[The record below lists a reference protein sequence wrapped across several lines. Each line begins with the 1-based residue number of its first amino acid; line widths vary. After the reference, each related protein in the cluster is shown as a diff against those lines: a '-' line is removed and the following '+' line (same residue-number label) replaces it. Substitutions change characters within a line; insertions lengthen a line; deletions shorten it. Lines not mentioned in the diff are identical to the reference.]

1 MKRLWGISGILFLTA
16 VFIVTMSPSTGTSK
30 EPIKIGLIRDLTGA
44 HAEAGR
50 SQVDAQKMIF
60 DEINEK
66 GGILGHKIDYQI
78 GDEQASP
85 DRAASL
91 AKRYINV
98 DKVLLISGTSTS
110 GAGLALMKIA
120 SEEEVPVFGHAYS
133 VKLHEGELGKWYFA
147 SGSNNDGL
155 CKAWLYLAKRD
166 GFKKIGVMWVNYAWG
181 RDGKDIMYKYAKD
194 YGLNVVG
201 DVPVEMGAAEATAET
216 SKMKTINPDAIV
228 GILLTK
234 DTAAVARGFA
244 ALKWKPI
251 MYGTSTTMYPAAKIV
266 GPELLEGW
274 RAGFVCDPNDPQVL
288 AIIDKFKAK
297 YGSTPPDPGYF
308 METWD
313 ATNVLVHVLKTMIE
327 KGEPLERKNLRDAM
341 EKYSAGVSLVCPQ
354 PRKSPGWPPQ
364 SHILIHA
371 EDFLPMMIKGGKYVK
386 Y

>member
-1 MKRLWGISGILFLTA
+1 MKRLRGSSVFLFLLVTLIA
-16 VFIVTMSPSTGTSK
+16 VMIPATGECK
-30 EPIKIGLIRDLTGA
+30 DPIKIGLIRDLTGA

-66 GGILGHKIDYQI
+66 GGILGHKIEYVI

-91 AKRYINV
+91 AQRYINV

-155 CKAWLYLAKRD
+155 CRAWLHMAKKD
-166 GFKKIGVMWVNYAWG
+166 GFKKVGIIWVNYAWG
-181 RDGKDIMYKYAKD
+181 RDGKDTVYKYAGD
-194 YGLNVVG
+194 YGITVVG
-201 DVPVEMGAAEATAET
+201 DVPVEMGAAETTAEVT
-216 SKMKTINPDAIV
+216 KLKGMNAEAVI

-234 DTAAVARGFA
+234 DQAAVARGLA
-244 ALKWKPI
+244 ALNWKPVF
-251 MYGTSTTMYPAAKIV
+251 YGTSATMGPSMKIV
-266 GPELLEGW
+266 GPALMEGW
-274 RAGFVCDPNDPQVL
+274 KGAYLCDPNDPKVL
-288 AIIDKFKAK
+288 AVIEKFKAK
-297 YGSTPPDPGYF
+297 YASTPPDVTYF

-313 ATNVLVHVLKTMIE
+313 ATNVLVNVLKTMIE
-327 KGEPLERKNLRDAM
+327 KGEALTRTNLRAAM
-341 EKYSAGVSLVCPQ
+341 EKYSAEVHLLTPT
-354 PRKSPGWPPQ
+354 PRKSPGWKKPP
-364 SHILIHA
+364 HILVHA
-371 EDFLPMMIKGGKYVK
+371 EDFLPMMIKGGEVVRY
-386 Y
+386 